1 MKPLKKVLHV
11 EDDPS
16 IRTIARLAIEV
27 VGGLTLLSC
36 EDGRSALVQVEE
48 FSPDLILLDVMLP
61 DMDGPAIL
69 KALQAQMDLAQTPV
83 LFMTAKVHKTELNR
97 FQALGAFGVI
107 PKPFDPMTLAQ
118 TLREHHKRFHSGC

>member
-1 MKPLKKVLHV
+1 MRSLQKVLHV

-16 IRTIARLAIEV
+16 IRTIARLAIEA
-27 VGGLTLLSC
+27 VGRLTLLSC
-36 EDGRSALVQVEE
+36 ENGKMALAQAED

-69 KALQAQMDLAQTPV
+69 KALQMQMDLSEIPV
-83 LFMTAKVHKTELNR
+83 IFMTAKVQKTELDR
-97 FQALGAFGVI
+97 FLSLGAFAVI

-118 TLREHHKRFHSGC
+118 TLQDHFERFHSGC